1 MGLVRW
7 LYKLARLSR
16 DIEALASGKPDKIA
30 RRAANKAIGRAL
42 GPRLYLR
49 GRRKG
54 KRGLGL
60 I

>member
-1 MGLVRW
+1 MGLTRW
-7 LYKLARLSR
+7 LYRLARLSR
-16 DIEALASGKPDKIA
+16 DIEVLASGKPEKIA
-30 RRAANKAIGRAL
+30 RRLVNKAIGRAL

-49 GRRKG
+49 GRRKR

>member
-1 MGLVRW
+1 MGLACW

-16 DIEALASGKPDKIA
+16 DIEVLAS
-30 RRAANKAIGRAL
+30 GRAL